1 MIHLLFEILVVASTP
16 RVILEIRTSVLGPER
31 VFPVQHVA
39 ADCPLVLFA
48 GQYVL
53 VLEPTHA
60 LGERQR
66 FFLTLVARK
75 NYILLF

>member
-1 MIHLLFEILVVASTP
+1 MNHLLFEILVVTSTP
-16 RVILEIRTSVLGPER
+16 RVVLEIRISVFGPER

-48 GQYVL
+48 GHYVL
-53 VLEPTHA
+53 VREPMHA

-66 FFLTLVARK
+66 FFLTLVTRK
-75 NYILLF
+75 NDIF